1 MARDSIIKKISAR
14 EILDSRGNP
23 TIEVEVWVGREI
35 ATASVPS
42 GASKGLHESV
52 ELRDGDK
59 ARYLGLGVTN
69 AVSNVS
75 MIIAPKLEGMDGMD
89 QSAIDA
95 ALIDLDGTASKS
107 RLGANAIL
115 GVSIA
120 VCKAVAKSLGI
131 PIFQHITKRKVSN
144 ISLPT
149 PLMNVINGGK
159 HAGNDLSIQEFMIIP
174 TGATKFSEGLQ
185 MCVEVYHHLRTH
197 LVKQYGNVA
206 TNVGDEGGYAPPL
219 KRTRE
224 ALDCLVKAVETSGYA
239 LGKDVCIG
247 IDAASSTFYTKN
259 EYSIDGRIF
268 SRENLIEYYLKIIE
282 DYDILSIE
290 DPLHEEDFEGHALL
304 TKKCRDKT
312 IIIGDDLF
320 TTNPKRITKG
330 IKSKSC
336 SGLLLKPNQIG
347 TLTEA
352 LVASELCMNAK
363 YKVVVSHRSGDTDD
377 SFIAD
382 LATGIGAHGIK
393 AGAPA
398 RGERVSKYNQLL
410 RIEEYLGKGARLAK
424 LDS

>member
-1 MARDSIIKKISAR
+1 MARDSNIKKISAR

-23 TIEVEVWVGREI
+23 TIEVEVMVGSEI

-42 GASKGLHESV
+42 GASKGIHESI

-59 ARYLGLGVTN
+59 ERYLGLGVTK

-75 MIIAPKLEGMDGMD
+75 RIIAPKLEGMDGMD

-95 ALIDLDGTASKS
+95 ALMDLDGTTRKS

-120 VCKAVAKSLGI
+120 VCKAAAKSDGI
-131 PIFQHITKRKVSN
+131 PIFQHLTQRKDRR

-174 TGATKFSEGLQ
+174 TGATNFSEGLQ
-185 MCVEVYHHLRTH
+185 MCVEIYHYLRIH
-197 LVKQYGNVA
+197 LVKRYGNAAV
-206 TNVGDEGGYAPPL
+206 NVGDEGGYAPPL
-219 KRTRE
+219 KRTQE
-224 ALDCLVKAVETSGYA
+224 ALDCLVKAVETAGYA
-239 LGKDVCIG
+239 LGKEICIG
-247 IDAASSTFYTKN
+247 LDAASSTFYRENK
-259 EYSIDGRIF
+259 YSIDGRIL
-268 SRENLIEYYLKIIE
+268 SRENLIEYYLKIID

-304 TKKCRDKT
+304 NKRCKDKA

-330 IKSKSC
+330 VKSKSC

-352 LVASELCMNAK
+352 LLAAELCMNAK

-382 LATGIGAHGIK
+382 LAVGIGAHGIK

-410 RIEEYLGKGARLAK
+410 RIEEYLGNRAGLAK